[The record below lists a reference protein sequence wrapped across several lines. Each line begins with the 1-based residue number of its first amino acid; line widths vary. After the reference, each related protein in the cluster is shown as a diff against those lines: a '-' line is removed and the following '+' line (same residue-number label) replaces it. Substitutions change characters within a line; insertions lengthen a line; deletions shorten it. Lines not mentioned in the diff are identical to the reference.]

1 MRHRVNGRKFNRRT
15 EQRQALLNSL
25 ARALLRYEQIKTTLP
40 KAKELRPYV
49 EKLISLGKDSSLANR
64 RRLFAKC
71 RDNSLVAKV
80 FGTLAQRYNS
90 RNGGYTR
97 IVKAGFREG
106 DCAPMAIIELVDR
119 DVNAKGAKDL
129 ARVAA
134 EKAAAAAA
142 EAAAEAP
149 VEEAP
154 KAEKKAK
161 KSKKEDA
168 E

>member
-49 EKLISLGKDSSLANR
+49 EKLISLGKDSSVANR
-64 RRLFAKC
+64 RRLFANC
-71 RDNSLVAKV
+71 RDNILVAKV
-80 FGTLAQRYNS
+80 FGTLSQRYNS

-106 DCAPMAIIELVDR
+106 DCAPMAVIELLDR
-119 DVNAKGAKDL
+119 DPSAKQQDVV
-129 ARVAA
+129 VADA
-134 EKAAAAAA
+134 QNSADAAI
-142 EAAAEAP
+142 
-149 VEEAP
+149 
-154 KAEKKAK
+154 
-161 KSKKEDA
+161 SS
-168 E
+168 

>member
-49 EKLISLGKDSSLANR
+49 EKLISLGKDSSVANR

-106 DCAPMAIIELVDR
+106 DCAPMAVIELLDR
-119 DVNAKGAKDL
+119 DPSAKQQDVV
-129 ARVAA
+129 VADA
-134 EKAAAAAA
+134 QNSADAAI
-142 EAAAEAP
+142 
-149 VEEAP
+149 
-154 KAEKKAK
+154 
-161 KSKKEDA
+161 SS
-168 E
+168 